1 MPSVQI
7 SSEIGTLRSVL
18 VHEPGNEVLAVTPGT
33 RKDFLYEDIIEL
45 DIARSEHRT
54 MVAVLERFADV
65 CHARDLLGE
74 VLGGEEARKLLA
86 AQTSPVV
93 RSGALAQRLA
103 DRPPEELVEMLV
115 EGTEE
120 ERGPIAKTLNEGGYA
135 LPPLPNLFFMR
146 DVGIVVNRHVIIGS
160 MRHGARW
167 SEELLVKA
175 LFLHHANL
183 QNAGMLYD
191 GSAERRLDH
200 TIEGGDVHPVRDDL
214 LIVGLSARTSA
225 MALDY
230 LCDLAFERCGIKDV
244 VVVVMPNE
252 PTAIHL
258 DMIFTQV
265 DRGLCVVAPPQFI
278 GPARLAVLHRRKGQ
292 AGVREMPNFFKA
304 LEEVDF
310 AMEPILCGG
319 MDRSLQEREQWAS
332 GCNLLTVRPGVS
344 IAYRRNEATLAEF
357 AKAGYRIIQSEP
369 YLLGEEDIAE
379 GDRAIITMRGS
390 ELVRGG
396 GGPRCM
402 TLPLRRDAV

>member
-7 SSEIGTLRSVL
+7 SSEIGPLRSVL

-65 CHARDLLGE
+65 FHVRDMLGE
-74 VLGGEEARKLLA
+74 VLAGEDARQLLA
-86 AQTSPVV
+86 TQTSPVV
-93 RSGALAQRLA
+93 RSGDIAQRLV
-103 DRPPEELVEMLV
+103 DRPPEELVEMLI

-120 ERGPIAKTLNEGGYA
+120 DRGPIAQMLNAGGYA

-146 DVGIVVNRHVIIGS
+146 DVGIVLNRHVIIGS

-175 LFLHHANL
+175 LFLHHADL
-183 QNAGMLYD
+183 QNDGMLYD

-200 TIEGGDVHPVRDDL
+200 TIEGGDVHPVRHDL
-214 LIVGLSARTSA
+214 LIVGLSDRTSA
-225 MALDY
+225 MALDHM
-230 LCDLAFERCGIKDV
+230 CDLAFEQCGISDII
-244 VVVVMPNE
+244 VVVMPTE
-252 PTAIHL
+252 PAAIHL

-265 DRGLCVVAPPQFI
+265 DRGLCVVSPAQFI
-278 GPARLAVLHRRKGQ
+278 GPARLAVLHRCKGQ

-304 LEEVDF
+304 LEEADF

-319 MDRSLQEREQWAS
+319 TDRPLQEREQWAS

-344 IAYRRNEATLAEF
+344 IAYRRNEATLEEF
-357 AKAGYRIIQSEP
+357 AKVGYRIVRSEP

-379 GDRAIITMRGS
+379 GDRAIITIRGS

-402 TLPLRRDAV
+402 TLPLRRDEV